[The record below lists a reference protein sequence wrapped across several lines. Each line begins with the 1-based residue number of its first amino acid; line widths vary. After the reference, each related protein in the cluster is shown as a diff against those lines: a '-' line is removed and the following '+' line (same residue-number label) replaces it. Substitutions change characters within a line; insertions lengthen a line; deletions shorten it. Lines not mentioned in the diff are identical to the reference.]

1 MYQICD
7 HGKQDG
13 EPCEACAEIVK
24 QQMESAAS
32 SLLNRYGVTSEETST
47 TIKPL
52 VLWMYDHGIP
62 DLRIHRDG
70 AKALIT
76 INGVAI

>member
-13 EPCEACAEIVK
+13 EPCEACAAIVR

-32 SLLNRYGVTSEETST
+32 ALLNRFGVTSEETRAA
-47 TIKPL
+47 IKPL
-52 VLWMYDHGIP
+52 LLWMYDHGIP
-62 DLRIHRDG
+62 DLKIQRDG
-70 AKALIT
+70 AKAMIT
-76 INGVAI
+76 INGTAI